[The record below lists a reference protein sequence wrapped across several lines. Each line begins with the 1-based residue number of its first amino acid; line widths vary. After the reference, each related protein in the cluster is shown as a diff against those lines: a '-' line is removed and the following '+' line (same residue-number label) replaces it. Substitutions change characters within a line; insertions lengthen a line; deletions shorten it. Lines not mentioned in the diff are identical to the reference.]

1 MKVNET
7 ELKTRCKN
15 VYTIHDKIADVYVGL
30 TYHYTDEDMIRSFL
44 PTVLIDYSL
53 RDIEIICIGIFD
65 ENKGVIEQTEHR
77 TIDTNCYLFPHSRLS
92 PEGEDEKVENIEKKC
107 KEIKAKQAVNKEE
120 NTNKKRVSSIT

>member
-30 TYHYTDEDMIRSFL
+30 TYHYTDEDMVRTFL

-92 PEGEDEKVENIEKKC
+92 PEGEDEQIENIEKKC
-107 KEIKAKQAVNKEE
+107 KEIKAKHAVNKEE
-120 NTNKKRVSSIT
+120 NTNE

>member
-30 TYHYTDEDMIRSFL
+30 SYHYTDEDMIRTFL

-92 PEGEDEKVENIEKKC
+92 PEGEDEKIENIDKKC
-107 KEIKAKQAVNKEE
+107 KEIKAKQAVAKEE
-120 NTNKKRVSSIT
+120 TNNE

>member
-1 MKVNET
+1 MKINET

-30 TYHYTDEDMIRSFL
+30 SYHYTDEDMIRTFL

-65 ENKGVIEQTEHR
+65 ENKGVIENTEHR
-77 TIDTNCYLFPHSRLS
+77 IINTNCYLFPHSRLS
-92 PEGEDEKVENIEKKC
+92 PDGEDEKLENIEKKC
-107 KEIKAKQAVNKEE
+107 KEIKAKNTVNKDE
-120 NTNKKRVSSIT
+120 NTNE

>member
-1 MKVNET
+1 MKINET

-30 TYHYTDEDMIRSFL
+30 SYHYTDEDMIRTFL

-65 ENKGVIEQTEHR
+65 ENKGVIENTEHR
-77 TIDTNCYLFPHSRLS
+77 TIETNCYLFPHSRLS
-92 PEGEDEKVENIEKKC
+92 PDGEDTKLEDIEKKC
-107 KEIKAKQAVNKEE
+107 KEIKAKNTVNKEE
-120 NTNKKRVSSIT
+120 NTNE

>member
-120 NTNKKRVSSIT
+120 NTNE

>member
-1 MKVNET
+1 MTINET

-30 TYHYTDEDMIRSFL
+30 SYHYTDEDMVRTFL
-44 PTVLIDYSL
+44 PTVLMDYSL

-92 PEGEDEKVENIEKKC
+92 PEGEDEKLEDIDKKC
-107 KEIKAKQAVNKEE
+107 KEIKAKHAVKKEDNNNE
-120 NTNKKRVSSIT
+120 

>member
-1 MKVNET
+1 MKINET

-30 TYHYTDEDMIRSFL
+30 SYHYTDEDMIRTFL

-65 ENKGVIEQTEHR
+65 ENKGVIENSPHR
-77 TIDTNCYLFPHSRLS
+77 TIDTKCYLFPHSRLS
-92 PEGEDEKVENIEKKC
+92 PEGEDEKIENIENKC
-107 KEIKAKQAVNKEE
+107 KEIKAKQTVVKEE
-120 NTNKKRVSSIT
+120 VTNE

>member
-30 TYHYTDEDMIRSFL
+30 TYHYTDEDMIRTFL

-92 PEGEDEKVENIEKKC
+92 PQGEDEKIDNIEKKC

-120 NTNKKRVSSIT
+120 NTNE

>member
-1 MKVNET
+1 MTINEK

-15 VYTIHDKIADVYVGL
+15 VYTVHDKIADVYVGL
-30 TYHYTDEDMIRSFL
+30 SYHYTDEDMIRTFL

-92 PEGEDEKVENIEKKC
+92 PEGEDEKIENIEKKC
-107 KEIKAKQAVNKEE
+107 KEIKAKNTINKED
-120 NTNKKRVSSIT
+120 NTNE

>member
-30 TYHYTDEDMIRSFL
+30 TYHYTDEDMIRTFL

-65 ENKGVIEQTEHR
+65 ENKGVIEQAEHR
-77 TIDTNCYLFPHSRLS
+77 KIDTNCYLFPHSRLS
-92 PEGEDEKVENIEKKC
+92 PDGEDEKLEEIEKKC
-107 KEIKAKQAVNKEE
+107 KEIKAKNTVIKEE
-120 NTNKKRVSSIT
+120 KTNE

>member
-30 TYHYTDEDMIRSFL
+30 TYHYNDEDMVRNFL

-53 RDIEIICIGIFD
+53 RDIEIINIGIFD

-92 PEGEDEKVENIEKKC
+92 PEGEDEKIDNIEKKC
-107 KEIKAKQAVNKEE
+107 KEIKAKHTVEKEE
-120 NTNKKRVSSIT
+120 NKNE

>member
-1 MKVNET
+1 MTINET

-30 TYHYTDEDMIRSFL
+30 SYHYTDEDMIRTFL

-92 PEGEDEKVENIEKKC
+92 PQGENEKLENIEKKC
-107 KEIKAKQAVNKEE
+107 KEIKAKHAVVKEGD
-120 NTNKKRVSSIT
+120 TNE

>member
-1 MKVNET
+1 MTINET

-30 TYHYTDEDMIRSFL
+30 SYHYTDEDMIRTFL

-53 RDIEIICIGIFD
+53 RDIEIICIGLFD

-92 PEGEDEKVENIEKKC
+92 PNGEDEKIENIEKKC

-120 NTNKKRVSSIT
+120 KTNE

>member
-15 VYTIHDKIADVYVGL
+15 VYTIHDTIADLYVGL
-30 TYHYTDEDMIRSFL
+30 TYHYTDEDMVRSFL

-77 TIDTNCYLFPHSRLS
+77 KIDTNCYLFPHSRLS
-92 PEGEDEKVENIEKKC
+92 PDGEDEKLENIEKKC
-107 KEIKAKQAVNKEE
+107 KEIKAKQAVEKENNKNE
-120 NTNKKRVSSIT
+120 

>member
-1 MKVNET
+1 MTINET

-30 TYHYTDEDMIRSFL
+30 TYHYTDEDMIRTFL

-65 ENKGVIEQTEHR
+65 ENKGVIENSPHR
-77 TIDTNCYLFPHSRLS
+77 IIDTNCYLFPHSRLS
-92 PEGEDEKVENIEKKC
+92 PEGEDEKIENIEKKC
-107 KEIKAKQAVNKEE
+107 KEIKAKQAVVKEGDSNE
-120 NTNKKRVSSIT
+120 

>member
-1 MKVNET
+1 MKINET

-30 TYHYTDEDMIRSFL
+30 TYHYTDEDMIRTFL

-120 NTNKKRVSSIT
+120 NTNE

>member
-1 MKVNET
+1 MTINET

-30 TYHYTDEDMIRSFL
+30 SYHYTDEDMIRTFL

-92 PEGEDEKVENIEKKC
+92 PDGEDEKIENIEKKC

-120 NTNKKRVSSIT
+120 KTNE